1 MQRTTVGGEHVEP
14 QPGCWCCGGRLVSAS
29 LLRLEGRSEV
39 GVCFRC
45 VDRLAKRKRAIERM
59 TPSYTTRCVV
69 AATAVPRRVQQ
80 MLITTC

>member
-29 LLRLEGRSEV
+29 LLRLERRSEV

-59 TPSYTTRCVV
+59 TRHTP
-69 AATAVPRRVQQ
+69 PGPWWRRLQYRAGFNK
-80 MLITTC
+80 C